1 MHDPLKA
8 ARVFWIFFKLGLTSF
23 GGPIAHIGFFRN
35 EFVTCR
41 AWLPEAIFAELLT
54 ICQFLPGPSSSQ
66 LGFAIGLM
74 RAGWLGALAAFVGF
88 TLPSALALYGFALVV
103 VRFDVPIWLGALAG
117 LKLVAV
123 AVVAQAV
130 CGMAQ
135 TLCPDFKRASIGVA
149 AFLAVAFFS
158 TAFGMIATISMAA
171 ALGFV
176 LLGQEKTAEISTFHC
191 PVIKR
196 HAWGALG
203 LFVLLIAFL
212 PLVAQGD
219 PMLEL
224 FDIFFRA
231 GALVFGGGH
240 AVLPLLQAE
249 MVPQG
254 LMSNGAFLAGYSGV
268 QAVPGPLFTF
278 SAYLGALVFGPS
290 ASLLG
295 ATLALSAI
303 FLPGFLI
310 LTAVL
315 PYWQQIRSYSAA
327 QSMVKGV
334 NAGVVGVLAF
344 SLYHP
349 IFTTSVHDT
358 LDFALVLVWS
368 LALILWRLPPVLIV
382 AMGASVGAALA
393 WF

>member
-35 EFVTCR
+35 EFVTRR
-41 AWLPEAIFAELLT
+41 AWLSDAIFAELLT

-130 CGMAQ
+130 WGMAQ
-135 TLCPDFKRASIGVA
+135 TLCPDFKRDSIGVA

-171 ALGFV
+171 ALGFF
-176 LLGQEKTAEISTFHC
+176 LLGQEKTVEISTFHC

-224 FDIFFRA
+224 FLTFSSA
-231 GALVFGGGH
+231 
-240 AVLPLLQAE
+240 
-249 MVPQG
+249 QG
-254 LMSNGAFLAGYSGV
+254 LWSLVEAMQFCLFCKLKWCLKGLCRTAHFWPVIVVHKWCQGRYLPFLPIWARWFL
-268 QAVPGPLFTF
+268 GPLHHSWGRLWRFPQF
-278 SAYLGALVFGPS
+278 FC
-290 ASLLG
+290 
-295 ATLALSAI
+295 
-303 FLPGFLI
+303 
-310 LTAVL
+310 
-315 PYWQQIRSYSAA
+315 
-327 QSMVKGV
+327 
-334 NAGVVGVLAF
+334 
-344 SLYHP
+344 
-349 IFTTSVHDT
+349 
-358 LDFALVLVWS
+358 LDF
-368 LALILWRLPPVLIV
+368 
-382 AMGASVGAALA
+382 
-393 WF
+393 